1 MRIGTRRRLTI
12 GAVAVAMAIVAVG
25 CGSSKDTSSGSTD
38 GTSGAGGDINL
49 VAYSTPQAAYEGI
62 EAAFK
67 KTPAGK
73 GVKFNQSY
81 GASGDQ
87 SRAVDGGQPAD
98 YVAFSLE
105 TDMTRLVKSGKV
117 AADWNTN
124 QYKGIVTNSV
134 VVFVVRKGNPKNI
147 QTWDDLTKP
156 GVEVV
161 TPNPFSSG
169 AARWNIMAGYG
180 AQIEQGKTPGRG
192 RAVPA
197 ATCSRTSSV
206 QDDSGRKALRHLH
219 RRQGRRAALLR
230 ERGDLRPAERRGH
243 RLRRARPDDPD
254 REPGRRHHRQR
265 QPDGRPRRCSTT
277 STRPRPRRSSPTTA
291 TARSCR
297 ASCPT
302 TSSRRRRGLFTID
315 DLGGW
320 PDVATKFFDTKT
332 GIVAVIETGQ
342 RRRGCLQVTRPS

>member
-12 GAVAVAMAIVAVG
+12 GAVAVVMAIVAVG
-25 CGSSKDTSSGSTD
+25 CGSSKDSSSGSTD
-38 GTSGAGGDINL
+38 GTNGTNGAGGDLNL

-62 EAAFK
+62 EAAFN

-117 AADWNTN
+117 AADWNAN
-124 QYKGIVTNSV
+124 QYKGFVTDSV
-134 VVFVVRKGNPKNI
+134 VVFVVRKGNPKNS

-180 AQIEQGKTPGRG
+180 AQITQGKSEAEGTQYLKDLFKN
-192 RAVPA
+192 VV
-197 ATCSRTSSV
+197 V
-206 QDDSGRKALRHLH
+206 QDDSGRKALGTFTGGKGDVLLSYENEAIFAK
-219 RRQGRRAALLR
+219 QNGQDIDYVVPDQTILIENPAAVTTDSANPTAAKAWLDYVYTP
-230 ERGDLRPAERRGH
+230 EAQKIFADNGYRPVVSGVV
-243 RLRRARPDDPD
+243 PDD
-254 REPGRRHHRQR
+254 QF
-265 QPDGRPRRCSTT
+265 
-277 STRPRPRRSSPTTA
+277 PTP
-291 TARSCR
+291 S
-297 ASCPT
+297 
-302 TSSRRRRGLFTID
+302 GLFTIN

-320 PDVATKFFDTKT
+320 PDVATRFFDTKT
-332 GIVAVIETGQ
+332 GIIAIIETDNGVAVA
-342 RRRGCLQVTRPS
+342 SK